1 MRPCSDAIWKAR
13 RRPSAGSTSRAG
25 RAAAKL
31 RAGGRRGGRPLRRHV
46 EPFEG
51 DGAMLVLGDSVQA
64 EDSAESA
71 VRMGLDLVR
80 AITETEIVP
89 NVPMRLRVGIASGLM
104 AVVGPPEARGGRF
117 AGVTIDLA
125 ERLRALAEPGQ
136 VVIAD
141 GTQRLA
147 AGFFRYDD
155 LGLVPVKGFQ
165 EGVRAWRVVGES
177 SVPSRFEARRLEASP
192 VEIVGRSNALARLGR
207 GLGPGDE
214 RPRARRSASSA
225 RPGSASRGWRGPRS
239 TRRRGTGRR
248 CSASTACR
256 APATRAVPD
265 RRAAAADR
273 QHRLDRVRGR
283 EARAGGAAA
292 GAGAAGRGPCDGA
305 RLSRAAVRP
314 A

>member
-1 MRPCSDAIWKAR
+1 MTGSENVVGTAPHVEAR
-13 RRPSAGSTSRAG
+13 HATVLRCDLESSTETKRRLDLEGQVALRHSFERVVAEAAG
-25 RAAAKL
+25 RYGA
-31 RAGGRRGGRPLRRHV
+31 HV

-51 DGAMLVLGDSVQA
+51 DGAMLVLGDSAQA

-104 AVVGPPEARGGRF
+104 AVVGPPEARAGRF

-141 GTQRLA
+141 ATQRLA

-165 EGVRAWRVVGES
+165 EGVRAWRVVGDDH
-177 SVPSRFEARRLEASP
+177 
-192 VEIVGRSNALARLGR
+192 LA
-207 GLGPGDE
+207 GLGE
-214 RPRARRSASSA
+214 RP
-225 RPGSASRGWRGPRS
+225 
-239 TRRRGTGRR
+239 
-248 CSASTACR
+248 
-256 APATRAVPD
+256 
-265 RRAAAADR
+265 
-273 QHRLDRVRGR
+273 
-283 EARAGGAAA
+283 
-292 GAGAAGRGPCDGA
+292 
-305 RLSRAAVRP
+305 
-314 A
+314 

>member
-1 MRPCSDAIWKAR
+1 
-13 RRPSAGSTSRAG
+13 
-25 RAAAKL
+25 
-31 RAGGRRGGRPLRRHV
+31 
-46 EPFEG
+46 
-51 DGAMLVLGDSVQA
+51 
-64 EDSAESA
+64 
-71 VRMGLDLVR
+71 MGLDLVR

-141 GTQRLA
+141 ATQRLA

-192 VEIVGRSNALARLGR
+192 VEIVGRSNALARLAEAW
-207 GLGPGDE
+207 D
-214 RPRARRSASSA
+214 RAMSGHGQAVCLVGEAGIGKSRLARAALDAAARDGATVLSIDCMPSTGNTPLFPIAVLLRRTANI
-225 RPGSASRGWRGPRS
+225 
-239 TRRRGTGRR
+239 
-248 CSASTACR
+248 ASTASEAEKR
-256 APATRAVPD
+256 AQAE
-265 RRAAAADR
+265 
-273 QHRLDRVRGR
+273 RLL
-283 EARAGGAAA
+283 ARALP
-292 GAGAAGRGPCDGA
+292 GRGPGDGA